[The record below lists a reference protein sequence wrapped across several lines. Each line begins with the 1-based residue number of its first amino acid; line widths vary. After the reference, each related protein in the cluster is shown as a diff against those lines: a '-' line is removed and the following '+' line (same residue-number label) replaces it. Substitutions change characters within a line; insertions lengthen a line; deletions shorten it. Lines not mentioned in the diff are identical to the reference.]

1 MDEQSYL
8 QLADRA
14 FGRVER
20 ACDAFDTS
28 EVDCERA
35 GDVLTLTFP
44 NGKRCIINTQ
54 RPTKQIWLASGAS
67 AWHFDYAGESDG
79 RWLDDKGRGEEFF
92 ATVANI
98 VKREAGILLSF

>member
-1 MDEQSYL
+1 MDEQTYL
-8 QLADRA
+8 RLADRA

-28 EVDCERA
+28 ELDCERA

-54 RPTKQIWLASGAS
+54 RPTKQLWLASGAS
-67 AWHFDYAGESDG
+67 AWHFDCAGEMED
-79 RWLDDKGRGEEFF
+79 RWVDDKGRGEEFF
-92 ATVANI
+92 ATVRAI
-98 VKREAGILLSF
+98 VLREAGVELSF